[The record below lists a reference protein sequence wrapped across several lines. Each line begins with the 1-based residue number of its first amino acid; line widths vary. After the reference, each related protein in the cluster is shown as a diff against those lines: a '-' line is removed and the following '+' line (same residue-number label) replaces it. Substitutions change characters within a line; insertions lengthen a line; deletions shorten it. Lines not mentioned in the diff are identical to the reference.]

1 MNNDKDK
8 NTVTLPPGIKL
19 ETIQVPEQQN
29 TSNVIVTAYKGL
41 VSAVSALTF
50 KHNGTEAS
58 VNIDSK
64 EARDWI
70 TRIVIYVLLGVIA
83 IHTIDNL
90 HNIITSIKH

>member
-8 NTVTLPPGIKL
+8 NTVTLPSGYKL
-19 ETIQVPEQQN
+19 ESIQVPEQQN

-41 VSAVSALTF
+41 VSALTF